1 MSHFELS
8 GVPASLAE
16 ALRKYRL
23 LAGFSQKSVAEA
35 LGITR
40 SAYTYYETGKTSPD
54 PTTLNRIA
62 KMFGVPLEVFFVDG
76 IETIPDELYLHDSG
90 ATKQRAPREIQA
102 EPQRIGD
109 LTADEKMLV
118 AYLRGRNIPGERVLD
133 LIKQLYDVHFEPNSP
148 PLF

>member
-8 GVPASLAE
+8 GIPVSLAE

-54 PTTLNRIA
+54 PATLNRIA
-62 KMFGVPLEVFFVDG
+62 KMFGVPLEAFFVDG
-76 IETIPDELYLHDSG
+76 IDSIPQELYFHDSG
-90 ATKQRAPREIQA
+90 AAKQRAPRKSYP
-102 EPQRIGD
+102 EPQRIGE
-109 LTADEKMLV
+109 LTADEKTLI
-118 AYLRGRNIPGERVLD
+118 AYLRGRNISGERALEFLKQLLDVNFD
-133 LIKQLYDVHFEPNSP
+133 LISP
-148 PLF
+148 PPF